1 MTKIKAILIGSFL
14 VTFAAG
20 AATGLLVAHLDHQPR
35 GPSWLANELSL
46 TSQQREQMDGIWS
59 AVMGSMMRQRS
70 EQSKALRQER
80 DLAITALLTEEQR
93 SRHEAILKD
102 YARKET
108 EMSEQRKLAFE
119 EAIKRTKEILTP
131 EQAAKYDELM
141 QKQRERGFGP
151 PHGGRRGP
159 PPDGPPGPPPDVPPG
174 PPPDA
179 PPDSPHPPHG
189 GG

>member
-1 MTKIKAILIGSFL
+1 MTKIKAILIVSFL

-20 AATGLLVAHLDHQPR
+20 AATGLLVARLDHRPR
-35 GPSWLANELSL
+35 GPSWLANELNL
-46 TSQQREQMDGIWS
+46 TSRQREQMDGIWS
-59 AVMGSMMRQRS
+59 EVMGSMMRQRS

-80 DLAITALLTEEQR
+80 DQAITALLTEEQQ
-93 SRHEAILKD
+93 SRYEAILKD

-108 EMSEQRKLAFE
+108 EMSEQRKQAFE

-159 PPDGPPGPPPDVPPG
+159 PPDGPPGPPDGPPG
-174 PPPDA
+174 PPPGP

-189 GG
+189 GE